1 MGLISVTLVLQFVIV
16 PVINAQNIEHMPNNS
31 RGCHLALNNGYND
44 MEPGGDPLL
53 LHVRIKILR
62 LREIPDSGR
71 SFSVMIM

>member
-31 RGCHLALNNGYND
+31 RGCHLTLNNGYSD
-44 MEPGGDPLL
+44 MEPEGNPLL

>member
-1 MGLISVTLVLQFVIV
+1 MGLISATLVLQSVLV
-16 PVINAQNIEHMPNNS
+16 AVINAQNIEPMSNNS
-31 RGCHLALNNGYND
+31 RGCHLTLNNGHND
-44 MEPGGDPLL
+44 MEPEGDPLL